1 MKEQLKVMFNDYKS
15 VNPSVPPLKLFY
27 LRREGKSTLLLL
39 LHHLGE
45 GVVNKGPWHIFLSPL
60 ILRIPLAA
68 IIKGSKMDPIL
79 PFLSSRAVLS
89 NMIATTHLWSFKLL
103 KIKVNKNAL
112 VLSSITN

>member
-1 MKEQLKVMFNDYKS
+1 M
-15 VNPSVPPLKLFY
+15 
-27 LRREGKSTLLLL
+27 LL
-39 LHHLGE
+39 LHDLGE
-45 GVVNKGPWHIFLSPL
+45 GVVNKGPWDIFLSPL

-68 IIKGSKMDPIL
+68 IIKASKMDPIL

-112 VLSSITN
+112 LLSSITN

>member
-1 MKEQLKVMFNDYKS
+1 MFNDYKS

-27 LRREGKSTLLLL
+27 LRREGKSTLFLL

-89 NMIATTHLWSFKLL
+89 NTIATTHLWSFKLL